1 MKCHVMHIWYKTFYF
16 ASFIFIVAS
25 SVFFKKKKNYLLT
38 NMCMNMFVKEYIYI
52 GHLNAIILG

>member
-25 SVFFKKKKNYLLT
+25 SGFFKKNPMNYLLT

-52 GHLNAIILG
+52 